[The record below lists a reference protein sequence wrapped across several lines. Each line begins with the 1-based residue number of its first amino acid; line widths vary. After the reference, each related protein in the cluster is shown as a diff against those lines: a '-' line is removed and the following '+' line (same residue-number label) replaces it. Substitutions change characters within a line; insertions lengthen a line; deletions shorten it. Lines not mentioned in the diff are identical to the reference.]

1 MAIKKTELYSSL
13 WASCDELRG
22 GMDASQYK
30 DYVLTMLFMKY
41 VSDKYKGDPYGMIVV
56 PEGASYDDMI
66 AAKNDKEIGDKI
78 NKIIAA
84 LAEENDLKGV
94 IDVADFN
101 DEDKLG
107 KGKDMVDRLTKLVG
121 IFQGLDLSSNRA
133 GGDDLLGDAYEYL
146 MRHFATES
154 GKSKG
159 QFYTPSEVSQIL
171 AMVVGIKEDT
181 PQDATAYDPTCGSGS
196 LLLKA
201 SDQAMRGLTLY
212 GQEMD
217 NATSALARMNMILHN
232 NTTANIWK
240 GNTLAEPRWTGG
252 EGKDAPDQ
260 LKTFDFAVANPP
272 FSNKNWTSGLTPEN
286 DLYNRFTWGIPP
298 EKNGDYTF
306 LLHIIKSLKS
316 TGKGAVILPHGVLF
330 RGNAEATIRENLIK
344 QGYIKGIIGLP
355 ANLFYGTGIPACI
368 IVIDKEHAQK
378 AVTNFN
384 ENDAELPTVSGRPIF
399 MIDASKGFI
408 KDGNKNRLR
417 SQDIHKIVDV
427 FNKGLELERYSRLVE
442 IDEIAAND
450 YNLNIPRYIDS
461 SEPEDLHDLSAH
473 LQGGIPN
480 RDIDALE
487 RYWQVFPSIREKLFE
502 PEREGYSH
510 ALVEAMQVKNTILA
524 HQEFKDFAARSLLP
538 FKQWIPEA
546 KLRDIKVGDNPKN
559 FIFNISENLINSY
572 ANSDLL
578 SKYDIYQILMDYWA
592 DIMLDDVYVLVQ
604 DDWKAG
610 NRLRLLLPVKDDK
623 GKNVYKEPHDFILN
637 KSRYKGELIPT
648 PLVIAKYFSAE
659 QDHIDSLKVS
669 LEGVQSEMQQLLEEH
684 GGEDMA
690 LELLTDGDKKP
701 NKAVITN
708 CVFEWEET
716 VVNLLNR
723 PLANS
728 ISAKRTK
735 LANSEQSL
743 SEFENDPEHKAVF
756 SPLLN
761 NKGKLTK
768 TNVNKRIK
776 AIGELDTADELVTL
790 NKYIN
795 LSNDVAAVK
804 KELKSLEAQK
814 AEFIARA
821 LELHGDDE
829 NVESLKIA
837 YQYQSL
843 SEKETQLNSEI
854 KDAENTLYQLLI
866 DKYPTIPLTEVKEL
880 IVDDKWLATLQ
891 ANIVAEIER
900 VTQQMANRVKQLEER
915 YSTPLPTLSKSV
927 DDLSDK
933 VAGHLKAMG
942 LEW

>member
-41 VSDKYKGDPYGMIVV
+41 VSDKFKGDPYGMIIV
-56 PEGASYDDMI
+56 PQGASYDDMV
-66 AAKNDKEIGDKI
+66 AAKGDKEIGDKI

-107 KGKDMVDRLTKLVG
+107 KGKEMIDRLTKLVG
-121 IFQGLDLSSNRA
+121 IFQGLDLTANRA
-133 GGDDLLGDAYEYL
+133 AGDDLLGDAYEYL

-171 AMVVGIKEDT
+171 AKVVGITEDT
-181 PQDATAYDPTCGSGS
+181 SQDATVYDCACGSGS

-201 SDQAMRGLTLY
+201 SDEAPRGLSIF

-232 NTTANIWK
+232 NATAKIWK
-240 GNTLAEPRWTGG
+240 GNTLSDPQW
-252 EGKDAPDQ
+252 KDAPNQ

-272 FSNKNWTSGLTPEN
+272 FSNKNWTSGLNPKE
-286 DLYNRFTWGIPP
+286 DLYGRFTWGIPP

-330 RGNAEATIRENLIK
+330 RGNAEANIRENLIK

-368 IVIDKEHAQK
+368 IIIDKENAQR
-378 AVTNFN
+378 AVENF
-384 ENDAELPTVSGRPIF
+384 EASEDSLPKMTGRPIF

-417 SQDIHKIVDV
+417 SQDIHKVVDV
-427 FNKGLELERYSRLVE
+427 FNKGIELERFSRLVP
-442 IDEIAAND
+442 IDEIALND

-461 SEPEDLHDLSAH
+461 SEPEDLHDLSGH

-487 RYWQVFPSIREKLFE
+487 HFWQVFPSIRATLFK
-502 PEREGYSH
+502 PARDGYSH
-510 ALVEAMQVKNTILA
+510 GMIEASAVKSNILA
-524 HQEFKDFAARSLLP
+524 HQEFKDFASRSLLP
-538 FKQWIPEA
+538 FKNWIPEA
-546 KLRDIKVGDNPKN
+546 KLKEIKVGDNPKN
-559 FIFNISENLINSY
+559 LIFNISENLLNAYSNSE
-572 ANSDLL
+572 LL

-592 DIMLDDVYVLVQ
+592 DTMQDDVYVLVQ
-604 DDWKAG
+604 DDWQAG
-610 NRLRLLLPVKDDK
+610 NTLRELVAA
-623 GKNVYKEPHDFILN
+623 
-637 KSRYKGELIPT
+637 KGEKLKETPDLIINKKKYKAEIIP
-648 PLVIAKYFSAE
+648 PSLIVARYLADEQAQVDALRAK
-659 QDHIDSLKVS
+659 QDEATQA
-669 LEGVQSEMQQLLEEH
+669 LESYLEEH
-684 GGEDMA
+684 GSEDGLLVDA
-690 LELLTDGDKKP
+690 LNDKDKIT
-701 NKAVITN
+701 KASV
-708 CVFEWEET
+708 
-716 VVNLLNR
+716 
-723 PLANS
+723 A
-728 ISAKRTK
+728 ARTK
-735 LANSEQSL
+735 LATDADEVKALKQATKLFNAETVAK
-743 SEFENDPEHKAVF
+743 KAVKEAQEALDLSVF
-756 SPLLN
+756 NQYP
-761 NKGKLTK
+761 KLT
-768 TNVNKRIK
+768 I
-776 AIGELDTADELVTL
+776 D
-790 NKYIN
+790 
-795 LSNDVAAVK
+795 
-804 KELKSLEAQK
+804 
-814 AEFIARA
+814 
-821 LELHGDDE
+821 
-829 NVESLKIA
+829 
-837 YQYQSL
+837 
-843 SEKETQLNSEI
+843 EI
-854 KDAENTLYQLLI
+854 KT
-866 DKYPTIPLTEVKEL
+866 L